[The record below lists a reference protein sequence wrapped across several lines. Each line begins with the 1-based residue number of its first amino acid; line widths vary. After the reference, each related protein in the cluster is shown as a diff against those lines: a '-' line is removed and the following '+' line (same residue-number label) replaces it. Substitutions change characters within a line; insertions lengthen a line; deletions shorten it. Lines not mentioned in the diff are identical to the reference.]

1 MLRVPV
7 DLLLPRVSTAD
18 VRRRAAELPRRGQE
32 VRVRVRGDVL
42 VARRWASGAH
52 ASGHSVLRARLTQEP
67 DGVRVRGAV
76 APSGLDLLLVAIW
89 LAAAGGL
96 ATLGAVYQS
105 GVAWCVALLPL
116 AFGVV
121 FAAWLPGAA
130 RAGHDVLLP
139 TLADLGETPDPDR
152 LR

>member
-7 DLLLPRVSTAD
+7 DLLLPRVSTSD
-18 VRRRAAELPRRGQE
+18 VRRRAAELPRRQE
-32 VRVRVRGDVL
+32 VRVRVRDDVL

-52 ASGHSVLRARLTQEP
+52 ASGHSVLRARLAQEP

-116 AFGVV
+116 AFGAA

-130 RAGHDVLLP
+130 RAGHDALLP
-139 TLADLGETPDPDR
+139 TLSGLGETPDPDR

>member
-1 MLRVPV
+1 MLRLRV

-18 VRRRAAELPRRGQE
+18 VRQRAAELPRRGQE

-42 VARRWASGAH
+42 VARRWVNGVH
-52 ASGHSVLRARLTQEP
+52 ATGHSVLRARLTEEP

-76 APSGLDLLLVAIW
+76 TPSELDLVMVATW

-105 GVAWCVALLPL
+105 GVAWLVALIPL
-116 AFGVV
+116 AFGAV

-130 RAGHDVLLP
+130 RAGHDVLLR
-139 TLADLGETPDPDR
+139 TLAGLGERADPDG